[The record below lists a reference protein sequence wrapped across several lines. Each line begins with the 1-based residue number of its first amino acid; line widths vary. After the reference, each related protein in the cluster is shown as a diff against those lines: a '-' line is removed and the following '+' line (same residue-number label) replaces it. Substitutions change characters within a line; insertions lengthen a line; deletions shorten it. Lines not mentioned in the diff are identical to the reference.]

1 MLYLLLS
8 LEYNFRTMEVRTMN
22 NRSELLRLR
31 PASYASVPAP
41 RQGFLAARS
50 AAGGWLEVG
59 NQKTLGLLFLLC
71 AIFLVQGCAK
81 PYASV
86 VRHYRED
93 PVCCDSMAELPIDE
107 LQAGDRKSFDLGAGS
122 PAYQFDTGKS
132 YFRAYLLPLGG
143 YPYRV
148 TIRSYLVGDYLKSAY
163 LFFPQLITL
172 DERRK
177 VVRSTGPGTFTV
189 TRTNFI
195 ERVQTAGDFNYKV
208 EGGLTFTE
216 TNRDERYLVVL
227 TTDELL
233 RIKTPVPSAE
243 VPMLL
248 LGSTWTSSAKAS
260 EVMVPH
266 APGGKVSVSLS
277 PLAPD
282 KPSAQNGEATTG
294 VDNAIAVAKSETS
307 AVPKHERARGGEKAP
322 SSVRPETLT
331 VRLATGR
338 IIGRLELGKTGT
350 DEARRL
356 FEYSGAGLGPERKSS
371 TTFTVGTTTLT
382 PEQLFIPPGTLHQLY
397 FDNNGILVLFV
408 DGSAAEIPSSGRVF
422 RQRFSGARETG
433 RVVGSYEL
441 QADLTSCETLIAVF
455 RTVGDSLDSVAYAY
469 GCPTK

>member
-1 MLYLLLS
+1 MS
-8 LEYNFRTMEVRTMN
+8 
-22 NRSELLRLR
+22 
-31 PASYASVPAP
+31 
-41 RQGFLAARS
+41 
-50 AAGGWLEVG
+50 
-59 NQKTLGLLFLLC
+59 NQKIISRLFVLC
-71 AIFLVQGCAK
+71 AILLVQGCAK
-81 PYASV
+81 PYGSV
-86 VRHYRED
+86 VRHYREV
-93 PVCCDSMAELPIDE
+93 PVCCASMAELPIDE
-107 LQAGDRKSFDLGAGS
+107 LQPGDNKSFDLGAGS

-148 TIRSYLVGDYLKSAY
+148 TVSSYLIGDYLKSAY

-177 VVRSTGPGTFTV
+177 VVRSTGPGTFSV

-195 ERVQTAGDFNYKV
+195 EGVQTAGDFHYKI

-233 RIKTPVPSAE
+233 RMKTPVPSGE

-266 APGGKVSVSLS
+266 APGGKVSISLS

-282 KPSAQNGEATTG
+282 RFAAQTGKAATG
-294 VDNAIAVAKSETS
+294 VENAIAVAKSETS
-307 AVPKHERARGGEKAP
+307 AVPKLERARGGEKIP

-331 VRLATGR
+331 VRLASGR
-338 IIGRLELGKTGT
+338 VIGGLELGKTGT

-356 FEYSGAGLGPERKSS
+356 FENSGAGLGPERKSS
-371 TTFTVGTTTLT
+371 TTFTIGTTTLT
-382 PEQLFIPPGTLHQLY
+382 PERLFTPPGTLHQLY
-397 FDNNGILVLFV
+397 FDNNGVLVLFV
-408 DGSAAEIPSSGRVF
+408 DGAAAELPTSARDF
-422 RQRFSGARETG
+422 RQRFPGARETG

-441 QADLTSCETLIAVF
+441 QADISPCVTLIAVF